1 MQCSTERRNTLAQ
14 RLFNLLR
21 LQLDSLTVDED
32 TFALVWLRPSPFADL
47 GGELRHLALVDT
59 LEENAGGLGCAGLD
73 TLGDTELNRVGEAD
87 LQGDEL
93 LAGIGGS
100 HGGSL
105 GLDGGPVTNTD
116 HTQNTDVTFRN
127 ADNMILE
134 KCARCT

>member
-1 MQCSTERRNTLAQ
+1 MQCSTEKKNTHTQ

-21 LQLDSLTVDED
+21 LQLDSLAVDED
-32 TFALVWLRPSPFADL
+32 TLALIWLWPSPFADL
-47 GGELRHLALVDT
+47 SGELRHLALVDT

-93 LAGIGGS
+93 LAGIGRG

-105 GLDGGPVTNTD
+105 GLDGGPVTNTN

-127 ADNMILE
+127 AGDVILE
-134 KCARCT
+134 ECARCT